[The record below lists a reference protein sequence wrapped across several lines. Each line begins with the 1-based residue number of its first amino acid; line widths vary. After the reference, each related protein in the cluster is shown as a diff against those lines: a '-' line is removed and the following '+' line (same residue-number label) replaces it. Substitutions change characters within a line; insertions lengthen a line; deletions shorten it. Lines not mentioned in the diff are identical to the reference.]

1 VIEEGCLSVPDINAD
16 VERPSEVVLTAWSTD
31 GFRFTVEA
39 TGMEARV
46 IQHEFDHLEGTLFV
60 DRLDEENTL
69 LVKSSFEKLV
79 EKTRNQVTG

>member
-1 VIEEGCLSVPDINAD
+1 
-16 VERPSEVVLTAWSTD
+16 
-31 GFRFTVEA
+31 VEA